1 MCKVERQ
8 RAKDGGLKGEE
19 GKDKAKE
26 KWGVCIRGLEAGSGC
41 YECETRGGNLAA
53 IGQLL
58 PTICRGLTDATVL
71 HSRMLVHTTCSDVNL
86 LGEGRGSRTLAVIP
100 QAGGIQ
106 TLTRCIFL
114 LYQEN

>member
-53 IGQLL
+53 IG
-58 PTICRGLTDATVL
+58 
-71 HSRMLVHTTCSDVNL
+71 
-86 LGEGRGSRTLAVIP
+86 AVITNYSSRSDGCYGTAQP
-100 QAGGIQ
+100 DARAHYMQ
-106 TLTRCIFL
+106 RC
-114 LYQEN
+114 